1 MAPQLNEDT
10 TTRASLELLYH
21 VSRELSSALDLRTV
35 LQRVLFLSMR
45 NIGATS
51 GSIVVLDEAERP
63 IESAIIVG
71 DVIHNHTTQRLRS
84 TLEQGLAGW
93 VVRNR
98 QAALV
103 SDTTT
108 DERWLSR
115 QYEIDEQ
122 LGPKSVVSA
131 PLLTRDVLVGVI
143 TLAQPGYGFF
153 TTEHLALVQ
162 AIADQAAIAVLN
174 GRLYAD
180 SQHQAR
186 VMTAL
191 AESATKISISL
202 NLDDVLQGIM
212 EQTSQALNAA
222 AISLA
227 LIDSKDGMLVFRTA
241 TSGAGY
247 PVLNIRW
254 PIGKGIAGLVA
265 QDGEGVIVQDVEKD
279 ERFDPEID
287 KLTGFVTHA
296 IACAPMLYRGQV
308 IGIIEAF
315 NPADGYFEPDALLL
329 LSGIGSLAG
338 TAIRHA
344 QLFEQLQAAHQSY
357 RELYENSIDPIL
369 ITNWDGLILEV
380 NRQAMTATDYSR
392 DGLFGM
398 DIVALFTQPGDLL
411 GTGFENLRNDETIEY
426 ESILRTRTGHE
437 LPIQVFV
444 RQVCLD
450 TAQRIQWTLRDITER
465 KKLDSLR
472 NDLTSMIY
480 HDLRSP
486 LANVVSSLDVL
497 NTILT
502 QDEGRELNQLLE
514 IAMRSTTRIQRLT
527 DSLLDMNRL
536 EAGQEIGSCQPC
548 DAGLLIQEAVDT
560 LAPIIQNKEQTVKTD
575 IAAGLPFILADPDMI
590 RRVIINLLENAAK
603 FTQQG
608 GTIFVGSRSE
618 EKMVRIWV
626 EDNGPG
632 IPSSEHERIFDK
644 FSRLKLSDSPKGMGL
659 GLAYCR
665 LAVQGHGGK
674 IWVESEPGLGSRF
687 IFVLPIAE

>member
-1 MAPQLNEDT
+1 
-10 TTRASLELLYH
+10 
-21 VSRELSSALDLRTV
+21 
-35 LQRVLFLSMR
+35 
-45 NIGATS
+45 
-51 GSIVVLDEAERP
+51 
-63 IESAIIVG
+63 
-71 DVIHNHTTQRLRS
+71 
-84 TLEQGLAGW
+84 
-93 VVRNR
+93 
-98 QAALV
+98 
-103 SDTTT
+103 
-108 DERWLSR
+108 
-115 QYEIDEQ
+115 
-122 LGPKSVVSA
+122 
-131 PLLTRDVLVGVI
+131 
-143 TLAQPGYGFF
+143 
-153 TTEHLALVQ
+153 
-162 AIADQAAIAVLN
+162 
-174 GRLYAD
+174 
-180 SQHQAR
+180 
-186 VMTAL
+186 MTAL
-191 AESATKISISL
+191 AESATKISVSL

-212 EQTSQALNAA
+212 EQTSQALNAE

-254 PIGKGIAGLVA
+254 PLGKGIAGLVA

-329 LSGIGSLAG
+329 LSGIGGLAG

-444 RQVCLD
+444 RQVRLD

-608 GTIFVGSRSE
+608 GTIFVGSRRE